1 MMRTNLTACVVLGVA
16 AVVIGGCCS
25 GMKTTFVN
33 ELNTT
38 IEPNYRTSGPE
49 NFRVVVGE
57 IKPGDDATRCIKLEP
72 LVLPADFT
80 ITIREATP
88 DQLQHIVR
96 IPKKYPD
103 ELTVIFSPDAD
114 LGVVIKVVDGD
125 GNELKRR

>member
-1 MMRTNLTACVVLGVA
+1 MA
-16 AVVIGGCCS
+16 ALVIGGCCS
-25 GMKTTFVN
+25 GMETTFVN
-33 ELNTT
+33 DLDTT

-57 IKPGDDATRCIKLEP
+57 IKPGEKATKCIHLEP

-125 GNELKRR
+125 GNVLKKR